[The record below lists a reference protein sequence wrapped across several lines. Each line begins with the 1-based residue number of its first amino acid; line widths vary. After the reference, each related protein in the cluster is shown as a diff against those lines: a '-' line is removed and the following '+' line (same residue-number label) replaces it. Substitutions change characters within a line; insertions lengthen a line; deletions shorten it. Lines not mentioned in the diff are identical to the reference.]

1 MEVFYALCGAPKSIL
16 YELIGKVLIISL
28 NNLLERTSFH
38 VVHEQIKFIV
48 VIEDLLGV
56 NDIITVDSM

>member
-16 YELIGKVLIISL
+16 DKLIGKGLIIFH

-48 VIEDLLGV
+48 IIEDLLGV
-56 NDIITVDSM
+56 YDIITVDSM